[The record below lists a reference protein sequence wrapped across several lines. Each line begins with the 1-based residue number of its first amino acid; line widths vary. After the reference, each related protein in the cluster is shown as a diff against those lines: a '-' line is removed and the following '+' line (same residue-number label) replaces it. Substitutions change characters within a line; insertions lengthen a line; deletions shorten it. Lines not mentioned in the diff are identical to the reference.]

1 MKKRPPLTDKDGE
14 VRELTYEDFKHMRPL
29 AEVDPGLIE
38 AMKAMRDRLSK
49 DGRSPERPRG
59 GRPKAETPKVHI
71 GFRLDA
77 DVVEGVKATGKGYNA
92 RVEMI
97 LRDAL
102 AKGLLDAGK
111 PKR

>member
-1 MKKRPPLTDKDGE
+1 MKKQPPLTDKDGE

-29 AEVDPGLIE
+29 AEVDPGMIE

-49 DGRSPERPRG
+49 DRRSPERPKG

-71 GFRLDA
+71 GFRLAA
-77 DVVEGVKATGKGYNA
+77 DVVEGVKATGEGYNA

>member
-1 MKKRPPLTDKDGE
+1 MKKQPPLTDKDGE

-29 AEVDPGLIE
+29 AEV
-38 AMKAMRDRLSK
+38 RSRHDRGHESHA
-49 DGRSPERPRG
+49 RPPVERPAFSRTPWG

-71 GFRLDA
+71 GFRLAA

>member
-29 AEVDPGLIE
+29 AEVDPGMIE

-59 GRPKAETPKVHI
+59 GRPKAETPKAHI
-71 GFRLDA
+71 GFRLAA
-77 DVVEGVKATGKGYNA
+77 DVVEGVKATGEGYNA